1 MSAAQLHELASEAAA
16 EVGRNGS
23 VVIVLPAPN
32 PSDLDLD
39 QGPDLVSGWIEA
51 LREEGLT
58 GDAVCQL
65 WSTAE
70 AAIAAEEQRYET
82 SKIFIGF
89 QRELDSAAGVAM
101 ILRASPTLI
110 IDHGA
115 VAPSHLRNSIVHGPG
130 AYPRII
136 QANRRIEQIIP
147 QRSREPAAWV
157 DTGPATATG
166 ASSTVPSG
174 RRGSRWFRWLSEFL
188 SGRISRDR
196 SDDDDGSSFF
206 EHREPPQADPPPQA
220 VPAVSASIQIP
231 LEEAAVVFDEVWYES
246 TSAEAAAFADAAEL
260 IGYPPG
266 VRRVNET
273 RPQVLQQLLALG
285 KSKGPFE
292 KEDAGRRL
300 LSDADDLRRWAVV
313 DAITSLETDARL
325 DCLVKTTQQSIRK
338 NSTFVFVMG
347 TKADHDYVNN
357 RLQQESFVVVP
368 PEVTKVIPT
377 DMMSKRALRD
387 KVFVMTLD
395 YLRGYEFPADSTVIC
410 WNTPPSHFLTT
421 LHARMRS
428 GQLVFLEASEASGH
442 ED

>member
-89 QRELDSAAGVAM
+89 PRELDSAAGVAT

-110 IDHGA
+110 IEDGA
-115 VAPSHLRNSIVHGPG
+115 VTPRHLRNHLRNSKVHGG
-130 AYPRII
+130 GTYPRTI

-147 QRSREPAAWV
+147 QRSREPAARI
-157 DTGPATATG
+157 DAGPATATG
-166 ASSTVPSG
+166 ASSTMPSG
-174 RRGSRWFRWLSEFL
+174 RRGSRWFRWLSNFL
-188 SGRISRDR
+188 TGRISRDR
-196 SDDDDGSSFF
+196 SDDDDDSSFF

-220 VPAVSASIQIP
+220 VPAVSASIEIRV
-231 LEEAAVVFDEVWYES
+231 EEAAVVFEFFES

-266 VRRVNET
+266 VRRVNAT

-292 KEDAGRRL
+292 KEDAGRKL
-300 LSDADDLRRWAVV
+300 LSDADDLRRWEVV

-325 DCLVKTTQQSIRK
+325 DCLVETTQQSLGK
-338 NSTFVFVMG
+338 GNTFVFVRNNP
-347 TKADHDYVNN
+347 AEIDYVNN
-357 RLQQESFVVVP
+357 RLEQESIGVIQ
-368 PEVTKVIPT
+368 EDMAGVIPT
-377 DMMSKRALRD
+377 GALSRGPLRD
-387 KVFVMTLD
+387 MAVVITPGF
-395 YLRGYEFPADSTVIC
+395 LRGYEFPEDSTVIC
-410 WNTPPSHFLTT
+410 WNTPTPQMMKT
-421 LHARMRS
+421 LRARMES
-428 GQLVFLEASEASGH
+428 GQLVVFEAI
-442 ED
+442 